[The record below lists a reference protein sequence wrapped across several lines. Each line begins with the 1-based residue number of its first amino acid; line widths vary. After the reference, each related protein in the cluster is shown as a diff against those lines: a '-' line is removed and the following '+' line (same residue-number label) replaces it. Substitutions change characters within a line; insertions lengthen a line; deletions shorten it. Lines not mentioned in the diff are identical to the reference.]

1 MHGVSLINMS
11 PDEFISWHLFSQNQL
26 ASAWLTFILVVRSKL
41 YQIDN
46 KNSIASHPITTTHLH
61 PLNTKTGKDKFLTP
75 PYILSLHCHIMHPPP
90 LIVFTPPYILSLLCH
105 IMDPHDCF
113 HTPLHIIIAVS
124 YNTDIH
130 THTHTH
136 THTHKTYTKHKN
148 RKRQIFNT
156 PLHFIIALS
165 YNAPP

>member
-26 ASAWLTFILVVRSKL
+26 ASAWLTFILVARSKL

-61 PLNTKTGKDKFLTP
+61 PLNTKTGKDKFFTP
-75 PYILSLHCHIMHPPP
+75 PYILSLHCHIMHPLDRFHTP
-90 LIVFTPPYILSLLCH
+90 LHIIIAVSYNAPLDRFHNPYILSLLCH

-124 YNTDIH
+124 YNG
-130 THTHTH
+130 
-136 THTHKTYTKHKN
+136 
-148 RKRQIFNT
+148 
-156 PLHFIIALS
+156 
-165 YNAPP
+165 PP